1 MSAPSRR
8 AWDVVIRPSRSW
20 FDLGLA
26 DVWRYRDLIRLFVR
40 RDIVAQYKQT
50 ILGPAWMVLQPV
62 LTAIVFAFIFGRV
75 AGLSTNGLP
84 RLLFYLSGQVVWSYF
99 ASVLTVTS
107 DTFIANAHIFGKVYF
122 PRLVM
127 PVSVLLSQLIQ
138 FALRLAVL
146 ACVMVWYAWRGAS
159 FGPTSALV
167 WLPVALLVMMAL
179 ALGLGILFSSMTSK
193 YRDLRFLLAFG
204 VQLLMFT
211 TTAVLPL
218 ASMSSGRH
226 RLLVLAN
233 PMTPVIECF
242 RAALLGTTDFQPV
255 HLLHSG
261 LVAIAAVV
269 VGLLCFTRIER
280 DFMDTV

>member
-1 MSAPSRR
+1 MSAPSPVN
-8 AWDVVIRPSRSW
+8 WDVVIRPARGW
-20 FDLGLA
+20 LDLGLR
-26 DVWRYRDLIRLFVR
+26 DLWRYRDLVRLFVR

-62 LTAIVFAFIFGRV
+62 LTAVVFAFIFGRV
-75 AGLSTNGLP
+75 AGLSTDGLP
-84 RLLFYLSGQVVWSYF
+84 SLLFYLSGQVVWTYF

-127 PVSVLLSQLIQ
+127 PVSVLISQLFQ
-138 FALRLAVL
+138 FCLRLAVL
-146 ACVMVWYAWRGAS
+146 AGFMVWYACRGAT
-159 FGPTSALV
+159 FGPGAAVL
-167 WLPVALLVMMAL
+167 WLPVALLVMMSL
-179 ALGLGILFSSMTSK
+179 GLGLGILFSAMTSK
-193 YRDLRFLLAFG
+193 YRDLRFLLSFG

-218 ASMSSGRH
+218 GSMSAGSH
-226 RLLVLAN
+226 RMLVLAN

-242 RAALLGTTDFQPV
+242 RAALLGTGDFQPV
-255 HLLHSG
+255 HLLHSA
-261 LVAIAAVV
+261 LIAAVSLA
-269 VGLLCFTRIER
+269 VGLLFFTRIER

>member
-1 MSAPSRR
+1 MSGPAPSS
-8 AWDVVIRPSRSW
+8 WDVVIRPARGW
-20 FDLGLA
+20 LDLGLR
-26 DVWRYRDLIRLFVR
+26 DLWRYRDLIRLFVR
-40 RDIVAQYKQT
+40 RDVVAQYKQT

-62 LTAIVFAFIFGRV
+62 LTAVVFALIFGGM

-84 RLLFYLSGQVVWSYF
+84 RLLFYLSGQVVWGYF

-138 FALRLAVL
+138 FGLRLAVL
-146 ACVMVWYAWRGAS
+146 AGFMVWYACRGAV
-159 FGPTSALV
+159 FAPTATLI
-167 WLPVALLVMMAL
+167 WLPLALLVMMGL
-179 ALGLGILFSSMTSK
+179 ALGLGILFSAMTSK

-218 ASMSSGRH
+218 AAMPSDRH
-226 RLLVLAN
+226 RLFVLAN

-242 RAALLGTTDFQPV
+242 RQALLGAGDFHPA

-261 LVAIAAVV
+261 AVAVVAILL
-269 VGLLCFTRIER
+269 GLLFFTRVER
-280 DFMDTV
+280 EFMDTV